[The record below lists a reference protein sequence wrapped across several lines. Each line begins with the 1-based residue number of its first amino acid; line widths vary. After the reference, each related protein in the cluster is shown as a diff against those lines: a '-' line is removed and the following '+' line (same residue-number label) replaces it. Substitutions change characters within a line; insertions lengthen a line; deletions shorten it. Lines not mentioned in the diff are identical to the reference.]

1 MVRLAGPERE
11 AKNQK
16 KVQLKAYN
24 DTDIETH
31 GVCFVKVKLK
41 NGRVFP
47 RVKFVI
53 VPDARGREMQQSI
66 LGVGNSERFGLVV
79 CTKDLIKVS
88 EVRNGKDC
96 TLTKDRVSQEYKNIF
111 QGLGCLE
118 GKVSIQLKE
127 DATPVVYPARKVPV
141 ALREKLKME
150 LDRLVK
156 NGVIEKTESP
166 TDWVLPLGLVD
177 GSFRICMDP
186 LRVNQSVKREHCHL
200 PERSEIQVEMA
211 GAKFF
216 SKLDFFFLNHLFNL
230 GGTSLERVLR
240 APQRSK
246 VYKTG
251 VTCTMLTRVPKF
263 LLMTYIH

>member
-1 MVRLAGPERE
+1 M
-11 AKNQK
+11 
-16 KVQLKAYN
+16 QLKAYN

-66 LGVGNSERFGLVV
+66 LGVGDSERFGLVV
-79 CTKDLIKVS
+79 RTKDVIKVS

-96 TLTKDRVSQEYKNIF
+96 TLTKDRVRQEYKDIF

-118 GKVSIQLKE
+118 GKVNIQLKE

-156 NGVIEKTESP
+156 NEVIEKTEGA
-166 TDWVLPLGLVD
+166 TDWVLPLVLVEKAD
-177 GSFRICMDP
+177 GSLRICMDP
-186 LRVNQSVKREHCHL
+186 LRLNQSVKREHYHL
-200 PERSEIQVEMA
+200 PERSEIQVGMA
-211 GAKFF
+211 GAKVF
-216 SKLDFFFLNHLFNL
+216 SKLDASQGFYNL
-230 GGTSLERVLR
+230 QLDERSTRLHVYSRDPLWEVLIQKN
-240 APQRSK
+240 AIW
-246 VYKTG
+246 YKLCPRDFSG
-251 VTCTMLTRVPKF
+251 KNVAIV
-263 LLMTYIH
+263 